1 MRIDAQ
7 IVGRR
12 DVEVEIDF
20 DDFMERAFSGK
31 DGDHTNLERING
43 IGGLLK
49 RIPDTAISE
58 MTDVQRNVV
67 AKFLHGQAER
77 FVRANQ
83 IGANHV

>member
-7 IVGRR
+7 IVGRK

-20 DDFMERAFSGK
+20 DDFMECAFSGK
-31 DGDHTNLERING
+31 DGDHANLERING

-58 MTDVQRNVV
+58 MTDTQREVV
-67 AKFLHGQAER
+67 AKFLHAQAER
-77 FVRANQ
+77 FVLANQ
-83 IGANHV
+83 GEADHD